1 MTKKVRAKGTKPK
14 KVDTKEVEK
23 TIEEKRQQYTEL
35 IEQANKINSEIN
47 TLELKLLRGDTLKQ
61 GTLLWDVERG
71 DNHIRKLLSSF
82 VWSDSIVFWY
92 NGKLISNERLPCLL
106 TTGRT
111 RESIIREL
119 EQEENQLTE
128 DFKRYEIE
136 KLHNLEE
143 VVKSK
148 KGPRV

>member
-1 MTKKVRAKGTKPK
+1 MNCKVINYLLQEV
-14 KVDTKEVEK
+14 KVT
-23 TIEEKRQQYTEL
+23 
-35 IEQANKINSEIN
+35 N
-47 TLELKLLRGDTLKQ
+47 
-61 GTLLWDVERG
+61 G

-148 KGPRV
+148 EGPRV